1 MRKALVIRFS
11 SLGDVVLTF
20 PAVNAL
26 RQAGD
31 KEIHYLTKESYA
43 DLVRMNGAG
52 LHIHTI
58 SNHASLRE
66 LITMAL
72 ALRKQRFDE
81 IYDLHRN
88 VRSRIVLL
96 LLSFGA
102 RTVARSIRKF
112 RLQEWFLFLF
122 RRGLFK
128 SIVGRDLERAAEALR
143 TTQGRADVEGKRP
156 LLETGALPA
165 VGSGQDPRV
174 KFSTQK
180 YVCVSMES
188 AWPQKQWPVQR
199 FIEIAKGLR
208 DRGFGVVWLGVK
220 PFSKTGQGSG
230 DIDLTGKTD
239 LPYAAAVL
247 KNAELLVC
255 NDSGL
260 MHLAEAV
267 GTPVVA
273 IFGPTSRELGF
284 APALSSSRIVEV
296 DLWCRPCSK
305 TGRLCIR
312 PIQRRKCLTD
322 IDVTR
327 VWTAM
332 LSVLAT
338 RQNTDGQKVASDL
351 SGGSA

>member
-1 MRKALVIRFS
+1 MRKALVVRFS
-11 SLGDVVLTF
+11 SLGDIVLTF

-26 RQAGD
+26 RQAGGT
-31 KEIHYLTKESYA
+31 EIHYLTKESYA

-66 LITMAL
+66 LVAMVL
-72 ALRKQRFDE
+72 ALKQQRFND

-88 VRSRIVLL
+88 VRSRIVLF

-102 RTVARSIRKF
+102 PTVVRSIRKF
-112 RLQEWFLFLF
+112 RMQEWFLFVF
-122 RRGLFK
+122 RRRLFK
-128 SIVGRDLERAAEALR
+128 RIVGRDLGRAAEALS
-143 TTQGRADVEGKRP
+143 TTQGRADVEGRRS
-156 LLETGALPA
+156 LLETGALPT
-165 VGSGQDPRV
+165 VGSGQDSQP
-174 KFSTQK
+174 KFGTRK
-180 YVCVSMES
+180 YVCISMES
-188 AWPQKQWPVQR
+188 AWPQKQWPAQR

-208 DRGFGVVWLGVK
+208 DRGLDVVWLGVK
-220 PFSKTGQGSG
+220 PLSASRQGSG
-230 DIDLTGKTD
+230 DIDLTVKTD
-239 LPYAAAVL
+239 LPHAAAVL

-284 APALSSSRIVEV
+284 APALPSSRIVEV

-312 PIQRRKCLTD
+312 PIQRRKCLMD

-327 VWTAM
+327 VWSAT
-332 LSVLAT
+332 LSVLTA
-338 RQNTDGQKVASDL
+338 RQNAAGQKVASDL
-351 SGGSA
+351 SGGSV

>member
-26 RQAGD
+26 REAGET
-31 KEIHYLTKESYA
+31 EIHYLTKKSYA
-43 DLVRMNGAG
+43 DLVQMNGAASR
-52 LHIHTI
+52 IHTI
-58 SNHASLRE
+58 SNHAPLRE
-66 LITMAL
+66 LVEIVL

-88 VRSRIVLL
+88 VRSRIVLF
-96 LLSFGA
+96 LLSFGG
-102 RTVARSIRKF
+102 RTVVRSIRKF

-122 RRGLFK
+122 RQGLFK
-128 SIVGRDLERAAEALR
+128 SIVGRDLGRAAEALR

-156 LLETGALPA
+156 LLETGALSA
-165 VGSGQDPRV
+165 VSGDRDPRA
-174 KFSTQK
+174 KFGTQK

-188 AWPQKQWPVQR
+188 AWPQKQWPAQR

-208 DRGFGVVWLGVK
+208 DRGFGVVWLGLK
-220 PFSKTGQGSG
+220 PLFASRQGSG
-230 DIDLTGKTD
+230 DLDLTGKTD
-239 LPYAAAVL
+239 LRYAAAVL

-284 APALSSSRIVEV
+284 APGLPSSRVVEV

-327 VWTAM
+327 VWSAM

-338 RQNTDGQKVASDL
+338 RRNTSGQKVVSGL
-351 SGGSA
+351 SGGSV